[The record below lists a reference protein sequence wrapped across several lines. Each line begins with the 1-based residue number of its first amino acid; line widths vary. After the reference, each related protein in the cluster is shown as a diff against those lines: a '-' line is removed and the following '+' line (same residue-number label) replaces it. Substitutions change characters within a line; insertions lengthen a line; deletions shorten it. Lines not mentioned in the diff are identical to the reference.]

1 MCSREDMSYTFSYSA
16 ILIISLR
23 ESFFFWC
30 KRWQFTLQCSI
41 GAMLLYTIQL
51 NFWFEDFFG
60 ILCAGFGLGTE
71 HREMKMAQCLSLRSS
86 AQTGLQTQILSG
98 AAMQHDTNEYDKD
111 WGQLEMFQLNG
122 INNKN
127 SCHMT
132 RTPLWAGLSLA
143 LFCNSWT
150 SYILISWPISY
161 FLCDFSY

>member
-1 MCSREDMSYTFSYSA
+1 MY
-16 ILIISLR
+16 
-23 ESFFFWC
+23 FWC
-30 KRWQFTLQCSI
+30 VHGRTWAIHFLTLPSWLSPWGSHFFLMQKM
-41 GAMLLYTIQL
+41 AVHFATLLYTIQL

-86 AQTGLQTQILSG
+86 AQTRLQTQILSG
-98 AAMQHDTNEYDKD
+98 AAMQHDTSEYGKD
-111 WGQLEMFQLNG
+111 WGQLEMLQLDG

-127 SCHMT
+127 SCHVT

-150 SYILISWPISY
+150 SYMLISWPIAY